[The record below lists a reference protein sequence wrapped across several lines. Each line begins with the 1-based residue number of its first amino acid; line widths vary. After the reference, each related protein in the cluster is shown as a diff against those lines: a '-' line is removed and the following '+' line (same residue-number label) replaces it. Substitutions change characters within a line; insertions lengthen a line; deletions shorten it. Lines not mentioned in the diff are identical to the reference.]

1 MTRNLKLGEI
11 LKEEG
16 YITDDQLRRALD
28 YQKDSPTKKMLGD
41 ALIELGF
48 ITEEDKLQALSR
60 RLNIQIV
67 RSDRLKASAEA
78 IALVPREMAERL
90 QTLPLKVEQDSLLVA
105 TDNPLNYYG
114 LGELESQTGKRI
126 AALLAS
132 QEEIREAIE
141 RNYAKQN
148 MFSTIHDAQM
158 EYSTLDAAEE
168 EGASE
173 SFQQMMERVD
183 SSPVVKLAN
192 TIIHQAVNMRASDIH
207 IEPRKSNISIRY
219 RIDSDLMEAMVLST
233 NVLVPLVTR
242 FKIMS
247 ELDIAEKRVPQDGRF
262 SQNLNG
268 KNLNFR
274 ISTMPSIYGEKI
286 VIRIL
291 GDNQLNIVKATEL
304 GMSEGNYNKFR
315 RLITNP
321 NGVVLVTGPTGSG
334 KTTTL
339 YSALN
344 EIAVPE
350 VNVVTI
356 EDPVE
361 KYVPNVTQVQVNPKA
376 GLTFAAGLRALMRQD
391 PDIIMVGE
399 VRDQETAS
407 IAARAAITGHLVL
420 TTVHTNDAASA
431 FMRFID
437 MGVEPYMVAS
447 SVIGVVSQRLVKLI
461 CEDCK
466 EEYEPSEEELLQWEE
481 ESRPLP
487 MRFYHGAGC
496 AKCNHTGYRGR
507 AAVHEIIVMNSRIRS
522 LVMRNASSQEIKRAA
537 KEAADYTDLKQNLMD
552 MVAEGKTTLQQ
563 MIKVV
568 NFLD

>member
-1 MTRNLKLGEI
+1 MVWG
-11 LKEEG
+11 
-16 YITDDQLRRALD
+16 
-28 YQKDSPTKKMLGD
+28 
-41 ALIELGF
+41 
-48 ITEEDKLQALSR
+48 
-60 RLNIQIV
+60 
-67 RSDRLKASAEA
+67 
-78 IALVPREMAERL
+78 
-90 QTLPLKVEQDSLLVA
+90 
-105 TDNPLNYYG
+105 
-114 LGELESQTGKRI
+114 
-126 AALLAS
+126 
-132 QEEIREAIE
+132 
-141 RNYAKQN
+141 
-148 MFSTIHDAQM
+148 
-158 EYSTLDAAEE
+158 
-168 EGASE
+168 
-173 SFQQMMERVD
+173 
-183 SSPVVKLAN
+183 
-192 TIIHQAVNMRASDIH
+192 TIIQQAVNMRASDIH
-207 IEPRKSNISIRY
+207 IEPRKNNISIRY
-219 RIDSDLMEAMVLST
+219 RIDSDLMEAMVLSIS
-233 NVLVPLVTR
+233 VLVPLVTR

-247 ELDIAEKRVPQDGRF
+247 ELDIAEKRIPQDGRF
-262 SQNLNG
+262 SQNLGG

-291 GDNQLNIVKATEL
+291 GDNQINIVKATEL
-304 GMSEGNYNKFR
+304 GMSDENYAKFR
-315 RLITNP
+315 RLIMNP

-350 VNVVTI
+350 VNAVTI

-376 GLTFAAGLRALMRQD
+376 GLTFATGLRALMRQD

-461 CEDCK
+461 CEECR
-466 EEYEPSEEELLQWEE
+466 EEYEPSEEELLQWDTG
-481 ESRPLP
+481 SRPMP
-487 MRFYHGAGC
+487 PRFYHGAGC
-496 AKCNHTGYRGR
+496 PKCNHTGYKGR
-507 AAVHEIIVMNSRIRS
+507 AAVHEIIVMNSKIRS
-522 LVMRNASSQEIKRAA
+522 LVMRNASSQEIKAA
-537 KEAADYTDLKQNLMD
+537 AAEDGGYTDLKQNLMD
-552 MVAEGKTTLQQ
+552 MVTEGRTTLQQ